1 MSQNENKA
9 TQTENDKIEEQ
20 LQQLEKSMSALTK
33 QQQTTQL
40 PAQPQQQIQKPNNYN
55 IPPEIHNKMQQLQE
69 IDKRINELNQVLSSN
84 QNLTDDQKNAAKAE
98 LEKLYK
104 DGNRLCAEIDQ
115 HSQRY
120 QAQLNNSLQKQPFNG
135 VVDINTPQGQ
145 KLLAMIQA
153 KDPRIKAKPV
163 PGTNL
168 IQLTFDDKEMCEIN
182 NKQPVKRV
190 YSKIDKEQDDS
201 LWEYVVGGFIILM
214 TLLTCV
220 LAFVNL
226 DKQVNE
232 IKKPKEEAV
241 KPEEKNKTE
250 ETPKTTEQRDSG
262 EVEVKEKI
270 CVATT
275 EQKVDANG
283 TLYGNCD
290 PKKTD
295 VKGVELTN
303 DAKQALNTVSNPHDA
318 YTITNSNGTK
328 QTAYSISGT
337 SDGQIHWR
345 DANGKI
351 YHADKDTISITN
363 NNGHTLS
370 DGSENIIC
378 NLTYQQQGKTNV
390 VDWYYNSTTKI
401 EHNPSTGN
409 VIDITY
415 QNNNSTW
422 GTTGITQSQ
431 IGVADSISALPLAT
445 LQRASQQANVGNTFF
460 APFKVDG
467 TTLQVNDLTTNY
479 TYGNGTCI
487 GAYDSEKGFVS
498 NIGENNDLRQA
509 IETESR
515 VLANDSKLR
524 YQDANGKT
532 KTLQD
537 NVFGYEVKNGKIT
550 IKYDYNE
557 DKGTYSTKT
566 YNLTDYSNIN
576 IGSDNANSSVSNSQL
591 NLANNVQKY
600 IDPNS
605 GKTYVYA
612 DGLKATA
619 TGKYG
624 DNNYTTN
631 FTLGSAE
638 TSLSN
643 LNADDIRNNETL
655 TNMYNNNN
663 KLYNYIRLNEGYD
676 TSKFTTNSIN
686 NYNQLSNLSSLCN
699 CRSY

>member
-1 MSQNENKA
+1 M
-9 TQTENDKIEEQ
+9 
-20 LQQLEKSMSALTK
+20 
-33 QQQTTQL
+33 
-40 PAQPQQQIQKPNNYN
+40 
-55 IPPEIHNKMQQLQE
+55 
-69 IDKRINELNQVLSSN
+69 
-84 QNLTDDQKNAAKAE
+84 
-98 LEKLYK
+98 
-104 DGNRLCAEIDQ
+104 
-115 HSQRY
+115 
-120 QAQLNNSLQKQPFNG
+120 
-135 VVDINTPQGQ
+135 
-145 KLLAMIQA
+145 
-153 KDPRIKAKPV
+153 
-163 PGTNL
+163 
-168 IQLTFDDKEMCEIN
+168 
-182 NKQPVKRV
+182 
-190 YSKIDKEQDDS
+190 
-201 LWEYVVGGFIILM
+201 
-214 TLLTCV
+214 
-220 LAFVNL
+220 
-226 DKQVNE
+226 
-232 IKKPKEEAV
+232 
-241 KPEEKNKTE
+241 
-250 ETPKTTEQRDSG
+250 
-262 EVEVKEKI
+262 
-270 CVATT
+270 
-275 EQKVDANG
+275 
-283 TLYGNCD
+283 
-290 PKKTD
+290 
-295 VKGVELTN
+295 
-303 DAKQALNTVSNPHDA
+303 
-318 YTITNSNGTK
+318 
-328 QTAYSISGT
+328 
-337 SDGQIHWR
+337 
-345 DANGKI
+345 
-351 YHADKDTISITN
+351 
-363 NNGHTLS
+363 
-370 DGSENIIC
+370 
-378 NLTYQQQGKTNV
+378 
-390 VDWYYNSTTKI
+390 
-401 EHNPSTGN
+401 
-409 VIDITY
+409 
-415 QNNNSTW
+415 
-422 GTTGITQSQ
+422 
-431 IGVADSISALPLAT
+431 
-445 LQRASQQANVGNTFF
+445 
-460 APFKVDG
+460 
-467 TTLQVNDLTTNY
+467 NDLTTNY

-566 YNLTDYSNIN
+566 YNLTDYKNIN